1 MQLCTVIRIA
11 EQSFYKVKNMATR
24 IKSNKIIL
32 EDRIFSGYVYFEND
46 KITKV
51 SEKELPFDKE
61 YNMTDLFVSPG
72 FIDIHTHGANGYDF
86 INSENDVI
94 EGCNFHLTHGTTSI
108 CPTIS
113 AAPIEKM
120 ERALEYVK
128 RALSNDTLKSNIIGA
143 HLEGPYL
150 SKEQCGAQSPGFIT
164 PPLEAD
170 YKRIVNSYKDVI
182 ARWTYAPENDKNGE
196 FCRFLTENSIVA
208 SAGHTNAEYSDMKT
222 ARDNGCSLITHLYS
236 CTSTIT
242 RKQGFRYLGVIE
254 SAYLMD
260 DLYVE
265 IIADGKHLPPEL
277 ISLILKIK
285 GYDKVAL
292 ITDSLSIAGTDKK
305 HGFMIDTEYIIE
317 DGVCK
322 LTDRSAFA
330 GSIATA
336 DVLIKTL
343 TQDVGITLHDAV
355 KMLTKV
361 PAKIMRQNKGV
372 LSSGKDA
379 DIIVFDDDI
388 TVKKAFVMGKEIF

>member
-1 MQLCTVIRIA
+1 MI
-11 EQSFYKVKNMATR
+11 TR

-61 YNMTDLFVSPG
+61 YDMTDLFVSPG

-222 ARDNGCSLITHLYS
+222 AKENGCSLITHLYS

-343 TQDVGITLHDAV
+343 TQDVGIMLHDAV
-355 KMLTKV
+355 KLLTKV

-388 TVKKAFVMGKEIF
+388 TVKKAFVMGNEIF